1 MPNIFYIS
9 ISLEK
14 YSSDGTIAFR
24 EEAIKDIYYIAEIK
38 WSMDSLE
45 LSTHRKIKNKCAK
58 KHFKEIS
65 NGEVIYDVVDNCEA
79 LLNLITR

>member
-1 MPNIFYIS
+1 
-9 ISLEK
+9 
-14 YSSDGTIAFR
+14 
-24 EEAIKDIYYIAEIK
+24 
-38 WSMDSLE
+38 MDSLE